1 MRALKLSTLLL
12 TVGAAMPLG
21 ASAQAPAASAVPVI
35 YEGARLIVGDGSA
48 PIESGAFVV
57 ESGRITAF
65 GPRGAVTAPAG
76 ARRVDLS
83 GKTVIPALINAH
95 AHIGYEKFIKAGGE
109 SRPENFTPEN
119 ILDHL
124 QRQAFYG
131 VGTVMDAGSAPV
143 PESLEF
149 IMNQAARSYAPA
161 AQLAFMAGVVPVNGG
176 PDHILIQGT
185 RPLRANYEVTR
196 SPEARAAVQDI
207 AAKNIGHIKIWLGD
221 RGGSYPAMPHE
232 VYDAVID
239 EAHKNQIIVH
249 SHASNLR
256 DQKDALRAGIDVI
269 VHAVGSARIDDEL
282 ATLVREKRPYWIPV
296 MGLGDRS
303 EVCDSNPFV
312 VEVLPAVGVSDI
324 LANNCNPNPNL
335 ATREE
340 TLKYNFMRMI
350 ESGARLV
357 LGTDAGVLPRYTFGS
372 ADHHEMEMYVRY
384 GLSPA
389 DAIVA
394 ATSRAAELL
403 ELEDVGR
410 LAVGM
415 RGDFV
420 VLDANPLD
428 DIRNTRRIAS
438 VYLRGA
444 ELDRQALLA
453 KWREQPR
460 AAR

>member
-1 MRALKLSTLLL
+1 
-12 TVGAAMPLG
+12 
-21 ASAQAPAASAVPVI
+21 VPI
-35 YEGARLIVGDGSA
+35 
-48 PIESGAFVV
+48 
-57 ESGRITAF
+57 
-65 GPRGAVTAPAG
+65 
-76 ARRVDLS
+76 
-83 GKTVIPALINAH
+83 
-95 AHIGYEKFIKAGGE
+95 
-109 SRPENFTPEN
+109 
-119 ILDHL
+119 
-124 QRQAFYG
+124 
-131 VGTVMDAGSAPV
+131 
-143 PESLEF
+143 
-149 IMNQAARSYAPA
+149 
-161 AQLAFMAGVVPVNGG
+161 NGG
-176 PDHILIQGT
+176 PDRILIQGT

-239 EAHKNQIIVH
+239 EAHKNQITVH

-282 ATLVREKRPYWIPV
+282 AALVREKRPYWIPV

-303 EVCDSNPFV
+303 EVCDNNPFV

-357 LGTDAGVLPRYTFGS
+357 LGTDAGVFPRYTFGS
-372 ADHHEMEMYVRY
+372 ADHHEMEIYVRY

-415 RGDFV
+415 RADFV